1 MTRRDIA
8 AAVLHAV
15 PTVGLMAQGLLY
27 LTTPTFMS
35 YHADA
40 LATTWD
46 DLPPHHQGF
55 VLGVVK
61 GMGAGSVGVTL
72 ALAVLLIVPFRRGDR
87 WARWAVP
94 LVGGVFTAL
103 TAYAAY
109 TIDTRTP
116 ADTPWRQTLG
126 LTALY
131 AAGAVVSYWPTK
143 PRPAG

>member
-1 MTRRDIA
+1 MSWKDTI
-8 AAVLHAV
+8 AVLLYAL
-15 PTVGLMAQGLLY
+15 PTVGLFLQGLLY
-27 LTTPTFMS
+27 LTTPVFMP

-40 LATTWD
+40 LATPWD

-55 VLGVVK
+55 VLGVIK

-126 LTALY
+126 LTAMYL
-131 AAGAVVSYWPTK
+131 AGAVVSYRPTK
-143 PRPAG
+143 PQNAG

>member
-1 MTRRDIA
+1 MSWRAAIA
-8 AAVLHAV
+8 GALHTV
-15 PTVGLMAQGLLY
+15 PTAGLFLQGVLY
-27 LTTPTFMS
+27 LTTPTFMP

-94 LVGGVFTAL
+94 LIGGVFTAL

-131 AAGAVVSYWPTK
+131 LAGAVVSYWPAKT
-143 PRPAG
+143 RPTD